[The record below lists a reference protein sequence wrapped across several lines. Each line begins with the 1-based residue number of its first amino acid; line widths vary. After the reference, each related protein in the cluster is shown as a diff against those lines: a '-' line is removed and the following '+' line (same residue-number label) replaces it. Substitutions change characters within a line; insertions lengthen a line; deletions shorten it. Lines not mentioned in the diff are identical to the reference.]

1 MREDYSKIMSNKNM
15 IAYNEA
21 KMLLIW
27 LQTEFLPLFSSR
39 QRAQTLKQPITRHH
53 LAPEAAALAAVAA
66 DRFSLKGCE
75 SIGRVI
81 SYDETVF

>member
-1 MREDYSKIMSNKNM
+1 
-15 IAYNEA
+15 
-21 KMLLIW
+21 MLLIW

-53 LAPEAAALAAVAA
+53 HAPEAAALAAVAA

-75 SIGRVI
+75 NIGRVI

>member
-1 MREDYSKIMSNKNM
+1 
-15 IAYNEA
+15 
-21 KMLLIW
+21 LIW

-39 QRAQTLKQPITRHH
+39 QRAQTPKQLITRHH
-53 LAPEAAALAAVAA
+53 HAPEAAALAAVAA

-75 SIGRVI
+75 NIGRVI